1 MAGKAKPNAELD
13 FLEAVEA
20 GEVVSQN
27 ALAKQVSLSVGL
39 VNAVLRRMAQKGY
52 VKIRSAPF
60 KRYAY
65 YLTPHGFVEKA
76 RLVAEY
82 LDVSLS
88 FFRRARGEYGDL
100 LVAAQKAGVR
110 RIAFAGD
117 GELVEIALLAA
128 IELDVEVVGVL
139 NRDTNLDRI
148 GRLRVARTPEELG
161 PVDAIVVV
169 ASRRPQ
175 ATYDAL
181 RLHYDDAAVLAP
193 KFLRVTRMAEP
204 PAKAEIAA

>member
-20 GEVVSQN
+20 GEIVSQN
-27 ALAKQVSLSVGL
+27 ALAKRVSLSVGL
-39 VNAVLRRMAQKGY
+39 VNAVLRRMVQKGY
-52 VKIRSAPF
+52 VKVRSAPF

-82 LDVSLS
+82 LEISLS
-88 FFRRARGEYGDL
+88 FFRRARGEYGEL
-100 LVAAQKAGVR
+100 LEAARKAGVR

-117 GELVEIALLAA
+117 GELVEIALLAT
-128 IELDVEVVGVL
+128 IEHDIEIVGVL

-148 GRLRVARTPEELG
+148 GGLRVARAPEELG

-175 ATYDAL
+175 DAYNAL
-181 RLHYDDAAVLAP
+181 RAHYDDTAILAP
-193 KFLRVTRMAEP
+193 KFLRLTRMAEP
-204 PAKAEIAA
+204 PAKSVIAA

>member
-27 ALAKQVSLSVGL
+27 ALAKRVSLSVGL

-76 RLVAEY
+76 RLVADY

-100 LVAAQKAGVR
+100 LATARKTGVR

-117 GELVEIALLAA
+117 GELIEIALLAA
-128 IELDVEVVGVL
+128 IEHDVEIVGVL

-148 GRLRVARTPEELG
+148 SRLRVARTPEELG
-161 PVDAIVVV
+161 PLDAIVVV

-175 ATYDAL
+175 DTYDAL
-181 RLHYDDAAVLAP
+181 REHFVDGAILAP
-193 KFLRVTRMAEP
+193 KFLRLSRSIDHTTKP
-204 PAKAEIAA
+204 GLAA